1 MNRQRLRKFLLILSF
16 LLFPVTIYYL
26 SPVLIINAGLNGII
40 NGSFLVFLILL
51 VGSIFFGRIF
61 CAYLCPAG
69 GLQECAFCINERT
82 PKQGWRSYIKYVIWT
97 IWIAAVIACYL
108 YRGEIV
114 RLDFFYETDH
124 GISVANI
131 YGYIIYYGVVF
142 LILIPCVLF
151 GKRVFCHYFCWIA
164 PFMVLGT
171 KLRRLLH
178 LPGLQVTAQKEN
190 CIACKRCNQACP
202 MGLDVQHMA
211 EQGGCTSTECIQ
223 CGACLDACPK
233 HVLHYRMK
241 EEI

>member
-1 MNRQRLRKFLLILSF
+1 MKRQRLRKFLLLLSF

-40 NGSFLVFLILL
+40 NGSFVVFLILL

-69 GLQECAFCINERT
+69 GLQECAFCINERI
-82 PKQGWRSYIKYVIWT
+82 PKQGRRNNIKYVIWT
-97 IWIAAVIACYL
+97 VWIAAVVVCYL
-108 YRGEIV
+108 YRGEMV

-131 YGYIIYYGVVF
+131 YGYIIYYGIVF

-151 GKRVFCHYFCWIA
+151 GKRIFCHYFCWIA

-211 EQGGCTSTECIQ
+211 KQGSCTSTECIQ
-223 CGACLDACPK
+223 CGACIDACPK
-233 HVLHYRMK
+233 HVLHYHMK
-241 EEI
+241 

>member
-1 MNRQRLRKFLLILSF
+1 MKRQRLRKFLLLLSF

-40 NGSFLVFLILL
+40 NGSFVVFLILL

-69 GLQECAFCINERT
+69 GLQECAFCINERI
-82 PKQGWRSYIKYVIWT
+82 PKQGWRNNIKYIIWT
-97 IWIAAVIACYL
+97 VWIAAVVVCYL

-131 YGYIIYYGVVF
+131 YGYIIYYGIVF
-142 LILIPCVLF
+142 LILIPSVLF
-151 GKRVFCHYFCWIA
+151 GKRIFCHYFCWIA

-211 EQGGCTSTECIQ
+211 KQGGCTSTECIQ
-223 CGACLDACPK
+223 CGACIDACPK

-241 EEI
+241 

>member
-1 MNRQRLRKFLLILSF
+1 MKRQRLRKFLLLLSF

-40 NGSFLVFLILL
+40 NGSFVVFLILL

-69 GLQECAFCINERT
+69 GLQECAFCINERI
-82 PKQGWRSYIKYVIWT
+82 PKQGWRNNIKYIIWMV
-97 IWIAAVIACYL
+97 WIAAVVVCYL

-131 YGYIIYYGVVF
+131 YGYIIYYGIVF
-142 LILIPCVLF
+142 LILIPCILF
-151 GKRVFCHYFCWIA
+151 GKRIFCHYFCWIA

-211 EQGGCTSTECIQ
+211 KQGSCTSTECIQ
-223 CGACLDACPK
+223 CGACIDACPK
-233 HVLHYRMK
+233 QVLHYRMK
-241 EEI
+241 

>member
-1 MNRQRLRKFLLILSF
+1 MKRQRLRKFLLLLSF

-40 NGSFLVFLILL
+40 NGSFVVFLILL

-69 GLQECAFCINERT
+69 GLQECAFCINERI
-82 PKQGWRSYIKYVIWT
+82 PKQGWRNNIKYVIWT
-97 IWIAAVIACYL
+97 VWIAAVVVCYL
-108 YRGEIV
+108 YRGEMV

-131 YGYIIYYGVVF
+131 YGYIIYYGIVF

-151 GKRVFCHYFCWIA
+151 GKRIFCHYFCWIA

-211 EQGGCTSTECIQ
+211 KQGGCTSTECIQ
-223 CGACLDACPK
+223 CGACIDACPK
-233 HVLHYRMK
+233 HVLHYHMK
-241 EEI
+241 

>member
-1 MNRQRLRKFLLILSF
+1 MNRQRLRKFLLLLSF

-40 NGSFLVFLILL
+40 NGSFVVFLILL

-61 CAYLCPAG
+61 CAYFCPAG
-69 GLQECAFCINERT
+69 GLQECTFCVNERI
-82 PKQGWRSYIKYVIWT
+82 PKQDWRNNIKYIIWMV
-97 IWIAAVIACYL
+97 WIAAVVVCYL
-108 YRGEIV
+108 YRGEMV

-202 MGLDVQHMA
+202 MGLDVQYMVK
-211 EQGGCTSTECIQ
+211 QGGCTSTECIQ
-223 CGACLDACPK
+223 CGACIDACPK

-241 EEI
+241 

>member
-1 MNRQRLRKFLLILSF
+1 MNRQRLRKFLLLLSF

-40 NGSFLVFLILL
+40 NGSFVVFLILL

-69 GLQECAFCINERT
+69 GLQECTFCVNERI
-82 PKQGWRSYIKYVIWT
+82 PKQGWRNNIKYIIWMV
-97 IWIAAVIACYL
+97 WIAAVVVCYL

-211 EQGGCTSTECIQ
+211 KQGGCTSTECIQ
-223 CGACLDACPK
+223 CGACIDACPK

-241 EEI
+241 

>member
-1 MNRQRLRKFLLILSF
+1 MNRQRLRKFLLLLSF

-40 NGSFLVFLILL
+40 NGSFVVFLILL

-69 GLQECAFCINERT
+69 GLQECAFCINERI
-82 PKQGWRSYIKYVIWT
+82 PKQGWRNNIKYVIWT
-97 IWIAAVIACYL
+97 VWIAAVVVCYL

-131 YGYIIYYGVVF
+131 YGYIIYYGIVF
-142 LILIPCVLF
+142 LILVPCVLF

-164 PFMVLGT
+164 PFMALGT

-211 EQGGCTSTECIQ
+211 KQGGCTSTECIQ
-223 CGACLDACPK
+223 CGACIDACSK

-241 EEI
+241 

>member
-1 MNRQRLRKFLLILSF
+1 MNRQRLRKFLLLLSF

-40 NGSFLVFLILL
+40 NGSFVVFLILL

-69 GLQECAFCINERT
+69 GLQECAFCINERI
-82 PKQGWRSYIKYVIWT
+82 PKQGWRNNIKYVIWT
-97 IWIAAVIACYL
+97 VWIAAVVVCYL

-131 YGYIIYYGVVF
+131 YGYIIYYGIVF

-151 GKRVFCHYFCWIA
+151 GKRIFCHYFCWIA

-211 EQGGCTSTECIQ
+211 KQGGCTSTECIQ
-223 CGACLDACPK
+223 CGACIDACPK

-241 EEI
+241 

>member
-1 MNRQRLRKFLLILSF
+1 MKRQRLRKFLLLLSF

-40 NGSFLVFLILL
+40 NGSFVVFLILL

-69 GLQECAFCINERT
+69 GLQECTFCVNERI
-82 PKQGWRSYIKYVIWT
+82 PKQGWRNNIKYIIWMV
-97 IWIAAVIACYL
+97 WIAAVVVCYL
-108 YRGEIV
+108 YRGEMV

-211 EQGGCTSTECIQ
+211 KQGGCTSTECIQ
-223 CGACLDACPK
+223 CGACIDACPK

-241 EEI
+241 

>member
-1 MNRQRLRKFLLILSF
+1 MKRQRLRKFLLLLSF

-40 NGSFLVFLILL
+40 NGSFVVFLILL

-69 GLQECAFCINERT
+69 GLQECAFCINERI
-82 PKQGWRSYIKYVIWT
+82 PKQGWRNNIKYIIWT
-97 IWIAAVIACYL
+97 VWIAAVVVCYL

-131 YGYIIYYGVVF
+131 YGYIIYYGIVF

-151 GKRVFCHYFCWIA
+151 GKRIFCHYFCWIA

-211 EQGGCTSTECIQ
+211 KQGSCTSTECIQ
-223 CGACLDACPK
+223 CGACIDACPK

-241 EEI
+241 

>member
-1 MNRQRLRKFLLILSF
+1 MNRQRLRKFLLLLSF

-40 NGSFLVFLILL
+40 NGSFVVFLILL

-69 GLQECAFCINERT
+69 GLQECTFCVNERI
-82 PKQGWRSYIKYVIWT
+82 PKQGWRNNIKYIIWMV
-97 IWIAAVIACYL
+97 WIAAVVVCYL
-108 YRGEIV
+108 YRGEMV

-211 EQGGCTSTECIQ
+211 KQGGCTSTECIQ
-223 CGACLDACPK
+223 CGACIDACPK

-241 EEI
+241 

>member
-1 MNRQRLRKFLLILSF
+1 MNRQRLRKFLLLLSF

-40 NGSFLVFLILL
+40 NGSFVVFLILL

-69 GLQECAFCINERT
+69 GLQECAFCINERI
-82 PKQGWRSYIKYVIWT
+82 PKQGWRNNIKYVIWT
-97 IWIAAVIACYL
+97 VWIAAVVACYL

-131 YGYIIYYGVVF
+131 YGYIIYYGIVF

-151 GKRVFCHYFCWIA
+151 GKRIFCHYFCWIA

-211 EQGGCTSTECIQ
+211 KQGGCTSTECIQ
-223 CGACLDACPK
+223 CGACIDACPK

-241 EEI
+241 

>member
-1 MNRQRLRKFLLILSF
+1 MKRQRLRKFLLLLSF

-26 SPVLIINAGLNGII
+26 SPALIINAGLNGII
-40 NGSFLVFLILL
+40 NGSFVVFLILL

-69 GLQECAFCINERT
+69 GLQECAFCINERI
-82 PKQGWRSYIKYVIWT
+82 PKQGWRNNIKYVIWT
-97 IWIAAVIACYL
+97 VWIAAVVVCYL

-131 YGYIIYYGVVF
+131 YGYIIYYGIVF

-151 GKRVFCHYFCWIA
+151 GKRIFCHYFCWIA

-211 EQGGCTSTECIQ
+211 KQGGCTSTECIQ
-223 CGACLDACPK
+223 CGACIDACSK

-241 EEI
+241 

>member
-1 MNRQRLRKFLLILSF
+1 MKRQRLRKFLLLLSF

-40 NGSFLVFLILL
+40 NGSFVVFLILL

-69 GLQECAFCINERT
+69 GLQECAFCINERI
-82 PKQGWRSYIKYVIWT
+82 PKQGRRNNIKYVIWT
-97 IWIAAVIACYL
+97 VWIAAVVVCYL
-108 YRGEIV
+108 YRGEMV

-131 YGYIIYYGVVF
+131 YGYIIYYGIVF

-151 GKRVFCHYFCWIA
+151 GKRIFCHYFCWIA

-211 EQGGCTSTECIQ
+211 KQGSCTSTECIQ
-223 CGACLDACPK
+223 CGACIDACPK

-241 EEI
+241 

>member
-1 MNRQRLRKFLLILSF
+1 MKRQRLRKFLLLLSF

-40 NGSFLVFLILL
+40 NGSFVVFLILL

-69 GLQECAFCINERT
+69 GLQECAFCINERI
-82 PKQGWRSYIKYVIWT
+82 PKQGWRNNIKYIIWT
-97 IWIAAVIACYL
+97 VWIAAVVVCYL
-108 YRGEIV
+108 YRGEMV

-131 YGYIIYYGVVF
+131 YGYIIYYGIVF

-211 EQGGCTSTECIQ
+211 KQGGCTSTECIQ
-223 CGACLDACPK
+223 CGACIDACPK

-241 EEI
+241 

>member
-1 MNRQRLRKFLLILSF
+1 MKRQRLRKFLLLLSF

-40 NGSFLVFLILL
+40 NGSFVVFLILL

-69 GLQECAFCINERT
+69 GLQECAFCINERI
-82 PKQGWRSYIKYVIWT
+82 PKQGWRNNIKYVIWT
-97 IWIAAVIACYL
+97 VWITAVVVCYL

-131 YGYIIYYGVVF
+131 YGYIIYYGIVF

-151 GKRVFCHYFCWIA
+151 GKRIFCHYFCWIA

-190 CIACKRCNQACP
+190 CIACKRCNQVCP

-211 EQGGCTSTECIQ
+211 KQGGCTSTECIQ
-223 CGACLDACPK
+223 CGACIDACPK

-241 EEI
+241 

>member
-1 MNRQRLRKFLLILSF
+1 MKRQRLRKFLLLLSF

-40 NGSFLVFLILL
+40 NGSFVVFLILL

-69 GLQECAFCINERT
+69 GLQECAFCINERI
-82 PKQGWRSYIKYVIWT
+82 PKQGWRNNIKYVIWT
-97 IWIAAVIACYL
+97 VWIAAVVVCYL

-131 YGYIIYYGVVF
+131 YGYIIYYGIVF

-151 GKRVFCHYFCWIA
+151 GKRIFCHYFCWIA

-190 CIACKRCNQACP
+190 CITCKRCNQACP

-211 EQGGCTSTECIQ
+211 KQGGCTSTECIQ
-223 CGACLDACPK
+223 CGACIDACPK

-241 EEI
+241 

>member
-1 MNRQRLRKFLLILSF
+1 MKRQRLRKFLLLLSF

-40 NGSFLVFLILL
+40 NGSFVVFLILL

-69 GLQECAFCINERT
+69 GLQECAFCINERI
-82 PKQGWRSYIKYVIWT
+82 PKQGWRNNIKYIIWT
-97 IWIAAVIACYL
+97 VWIAAVVVCYL

-131 YGYIIYYGVVF
+131 YGYIIYYGIVF
-142 LILIPCVLF
+142 LILIPSVLF
-151 GKRVFCHYFCWIA
+151 GKRIFCHYFCWIA

-211 EQGGCTSTECIQ
+211 KQGGCTSTECIQ
-223 CGACLDACPK
+223 CGACIDAYPK

-241 EEI
+241 